1 MGLDMFLTK
10 RHYIGSNYEH
20 RNVKAK
26 VSITI
31 GKKKVNI
38 NPNKI
43 SYIHEGVAYW
53 RKANHIHAWFVENCQ
68 GGEDDCREADVS
80 VAKLKELIA
89 LCKEIFEK
97 KDNAFSEA
105 NLPTQSGFFFGG
117 TEYGEYYYSAIEDTI
132 NMLTEAIADV
142 DENDYSIDFLYH
154 SSW

>member
-26 VSITI
+26 IDIKVN
-31 GKKKVNI
+31 KKKVNI

-43 SYIHEGVAYW
+43 SYIHEEAAYW
-53 RKANHIHAWFVENCQ
+53 RKANHIHLWFVDNCQ
-68 GGEDDCREADVS
+68 GGEDDCRDADVS

-89 LCKEIFEK
+89 LCKEVLEK
-97 KDNAFSEA
+97 KNEAFSEA
-105 NLPTQSGFFFGG
+105 NLPTQSGFFFGD
-117 TEYGEYYYSAIEDTI
+117 TEYSIYYYSAIEDTI

-142 DENDYSIDFLYH
+142 DENDYSIDFIYH